1 MGSDSYTPRMMT
13 SPTYGKVSVA
23 RMCQLIAKFIMG
35 SPHDRYVIGI
45 GTDSQNF
52 DYTKVVSAVY
62 VHRVGYGA
70 MVFYDVTRIPKVS
83 NIHKKMLMETGDS
96 IALADEVVGLL
107 VSIDMPDGTTFRIDR
122 YDVSVELHC
131 DVGKDGRSCETI
143 REVVGWVESC
153 GYVCRIK
160 PDSPAASS
168 LANKISK

>member
-1 MGSDSYTPRMMT
+1 MGSGVGTGRVMT
-13 SPTYGKVSVA
+13 SPTYGRVGMR
-23 RMCQLIAKFIMG
+23 RMCELIAGFVMS

-62 VHRVGYGA
+62 VHRVGCGA
-70 MVFYDVTRIPKVS
+70 MVFYDVSRVPKVR
-83 NIHKKMLMETGDS
+83 NIHQKMLMETGDS
-96 IALADEVVGLL
+96 IALADEVVGMLTAL
-107 VSIDMPDGTTFRIDR
+107 DMPDGTTFRLDG

-131 DVGKDGRSCETI
+131 DVGNDGRSRETI

-168 LANKISK
+168 LANRISK

>member
-1 MGSDSYTPRMMT
+1 MESDSDSPRMMT
-13 SPTYGKVSVA
+13 SPTYGRVSMI
-23 RMCQLIAKFIMG
+23 RMCQLIAEFIMG

-70 MVFYDVTRIPKVS
+70 MVFYNVTRIQKVS
-83 NIHKKMLMETGDS
+83 NIHQKMLMETGDS

-107 VSIDMPDGTTFRIDR
+107 VALDMPDGPVFRIDR

-131 DVGKDGRSCETI
+131 DVGNDGRSRETI